1 METPEP
7 EEREVPT
14 DPERVEIDDFE
25 IEDDA
30 EAWRE

>member
-1 METPEP
+1 MEAPEP
-7 EEREVPT
+7 ETEELV

-30 EAWRE
+30 EAWHE

>member
-1 METPEP
+1 MEAPES
-7 EEREVPT
+7 EETEELV

-30 EAWRE
+30 DAWRE